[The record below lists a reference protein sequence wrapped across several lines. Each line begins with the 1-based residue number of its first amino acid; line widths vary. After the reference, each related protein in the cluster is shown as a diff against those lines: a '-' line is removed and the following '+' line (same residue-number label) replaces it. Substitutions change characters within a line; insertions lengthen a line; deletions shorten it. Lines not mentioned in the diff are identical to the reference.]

1 MRSLFALVTLLLVH
15 GLVFSQP
22 TVEVSA
28 DDPQMVAAISRA
40 RQTVQRVITELER
53 GNKQT
58 SVKVAI
64 VDGAAVEHFWLR
76 DVEYDA
82 KTGAFVGKID
92 NDPDKVKT
100 VRLGQAVTVRAGTI
114 SDWLYMSGGK
124 MHGNFTVRV
133 LLPKMAPEE
142 ASRLRGLLSD
152 DA

>member
-1 MRSLFALVTLLLVH
+1 MRPLFALLSLLLVH
-15 GLVFSQP
+15 GLVLSQP
-22 TVEVSA
+22 TVAVSA

-40 RQTVQRVITELER
+40 RQTVQRVIDELER

-64 VDGAAVEHFWLR
+64 VDGEAVEHFWLR
-76 DVEYDA
+76 DVAYDKKA
-82 KTGAFVGKID
+82 GAFVGKID
-92 NDPDKVKT
+92 NDPNKVKT
-100 VRLGQAVTVRAGTI
+100 VRLGQAVTVRTSTI

-133 LLPKMAPEE
+133 LLPKMAPDE
-142 ASRLRGLLSD
+142 ANRLRALLSD